1 MITAFWKTCI
11 AGLIVLVPAW
21 ATFLIL
27 STLFTTLDDLVG
39 RYMYYRIPG
48 LGLLLLALV
57 LILAGIFFDHVI
69 GQHILAR
76 IERRI
81 ERIPLVQSV
90 YLTLKGMTDILN
102 FRSRFGRSKVV
113 AFPFPR
119 DGCWALGF
127 VMGAAPQPIQV
138 VPSQTLFMV
147 FVPTAIHPFTGFLAF
162 IPEQALHPIN
172 LAVEDA
178 MKMEFSAGFYRPKT
192 GWLTP
197 SDQQSV
203 SG

>member
-1 MITAFWKTCI
+1 MITAFWKTCVT
-11 AGLIVLVPAW
+11 GVIVLVPAW

-39 RYMYYRIPG
+39 RYMYYRVPG
-48 LGLLLLALV
+48 LGLLLLV
-57 LILAGIFFDHVI
+57 LLLLLSGISLEHVV
-69 GQHILAR
+69 GQNVLAR
-76 IERRI
+76 LERRI

-127 VMGAAPQPIQV
+127 VMGVAPPSIQV

-162 IPEQALHPIN
+162 IPERALRP
-172 LAVEDA
+172 LSLPVEDA
-178 MKMEFSAGFYRPKT
+178 MKMEFSAGFYRPKA
-192 GWLTP
+192 GWLSP
-197 SDQQSV
+197 SKQQSV
-203 SG
+203 

>member
-1 MITAFWKTCI
+1 MIKAFWKTCM

-21 ATFLIL
+21 VTFLIL
-27 STLFTTLDDLVG
+27 SALFTTLDG
-39 RYMYYRIPG
+39 AMGQYMSDPVPG
-48 LGLLLLALV
+48 LGLLLLAALLV
-57 LILAGIFFDHVI
+57 LAGFIGDHVV
-69 GQHILAR
+69 GQGLLAR
-76 IERRI
+76 LERRI
-81 ERIPLVQSV
+81 EQIPLVQSV

-127 VMGAAPQPIQV
+127 IMGVAPSTLQV
-138 VPSQTLFMV
+138 EPSHTLFMV

-162 IPEQALHPIN
+162 IPEQSLRPIN
-172 LAVEDA
+172 LPVEDA

-192 GWLTP
+192 GWLDASP
-197 SDQQSV
+197 FVQHES
-203 SG
+203 

>member
-1 MITAFWKTCI
+1 MIKAFWKTCM

-27 STLFTTLDDLVG
+27 STLFTALDGVVG
-39 RYMYYRIPG
+39 RYMSDPIPG
-48 LGLLLLALV
+48 LGLLLLVML
-57 LILAGIFFDHVI
+57 LIIVGIIGDHVI
-69 GQHILAR
+69 GQGLLVKLEYR
-76 IERRI
+76 IEH
-81 ERIPLVQSV
+81 IPLVQTI

-127 VMGAAPQPIQV
+127 VMGTAPSSLQAE
-138 VPSQTLFMV
+138 PSRTLFMV

-162 IPEQALHPIN
+162 IPENALRPIN
-172 LAVEDA
+172 LPVEDA
-178 MKMEFSAGFYRPKT
+178 MKMEFSAGFYRPQH
-192 GWLTP
+192 GWLDASP
-197 SDQQSV
+197 SLRS
-203 SG
+203 

>member
-1 MITAFWKTCI
+1 MIKAFSKTCM

-27 STLFTTLDDLVG
+27 RTLFTTLDGLVG
-39 RYMYYRIPG
+39 RYISDPLPG
-48 LGLLLLALV
+48 LGLLLLIV
-57 LILAGIFFDHVI
+57 LLIVVGLIADHVI
-69 GQHILAR
+69 GQGLLAR
-76 IERRI
+76 LEQRL
-81 ERIPLVQSV
+81 EQIPLVQSI

-127 VMGAAPQPIQV
+127 VMGVAPQSLQV
-138 VPSQTLFMV
+138 EPSKILYMV

-162 IPEQALHPIN
+162 LPEHALQPLN
-172 LAVEDA
+172 LPPEEA
-178 MKMEFSAGFYRPKT
+178 MKMEFSAGFYKPGEDWMK
-192 GWLTP
+192 P
-197 SDQQSV
+197 SPSH
-203 SG
+203 SL